1 MELLLRPKQFFNQ
14 HQSIKT
20 IVGLVLLS
28 LFVSTVFLTFF
39 IIDLLVEEPLSAG
52 KQLASIVFIFLL
64 TIPLYFIL
72 NFLGTVVTSIYM
84 YFFIK
89 RLFCAKCIL
98 SSCFIMRC
106 FY

>member
-28 LFVSTVFLTFF
+28 LFVSTVFNIF

-52 KQLASIVFIFLL
+52 KQLASIVFIF
-64 TIPLYFIL
+64 Y
-72 NFLGTVVTSIYM
+72 
-84 YFFIK
+84 
-89 RLFCAKCIL
+89 
-98 SSCFIMRC
+98 
-106 FY
+106 